1 MDEKMQLVPFSYKRR
16 RSFMVRVRKRRRPQG
31 RVFAGRFANGGE
43 LKFFDT
49 IKTNTNVAET
59 GTILDD
65 SLNHIVQGVTESNR
79 IGRKCTIKSVH
90 FRGTINNNVGTDVSQ
105 LKQSVRIIVYL
116 DKQANGATAAV
127 ADVLEDVTALNGYNS
142 FRNLANSGRFR
153 ILYDLRKA
161 LIIPAVAQTAAGT
174 FSSYVN
180 QWSWSFN
187 KVLNV
192 PIEFSGVNGL
202 IAEIR
207 SNNIGILAISTDS
220 DNLPQVNYTCR
231 VRFSDS

>member
-1 MDEKMQLVPFSYKRR
+1 MSFARVGRQVRARAPRARR
-16 RSFMVRVRKRRRPQG
+16 GRPAK
-31 RVFAGRFANGGE
+31 FNGE

-49 IKTNTNVAET
+49 LKGGTTISET

-65 SLNHIVQGVTESNR
+65 SLNHIVQGVGEENR
-79 IGRKCTIKSVH
+79 VGRKCTIRSVH
-90 FRGTINNNVGTDVSQ
+90 FHGTINNTASTVLGQTKN
-105 LKQSVRIIVYL
+105 SVRIIVYV

-127 ADVLEDVTALNGYNS
+127 ADILEDVTELNGYNS

-153 ILYDLRKA
+153 VLMDLRKA

-187 KVLNV
+187 KTLTLPV
-192 PIEFSGVNGL
+192 EFSGADGA
-202 IAEIR
+202 IDKIR
-207 SNNIGILAISTDS
+207 SNNIGILAIAADS
-220 DNLPQVNYTCR
+220 DDAPQVNYTCR
-231 VRFSDS
+231 VRFSDA

>member
-1 MDEKMQLVPFSYKRR
+1 MDLVSFTRKRR
-16 RSFMVRVRKRRRPQG
+16 RSFMLRVRKRRRPQR

-49 IKTNTNVAET
+49 IKAGTAVAET

-79 IGRKCTIKSVH
+79 IGRKCTIKSLH
-90 FRGTINNNVGTDVSQ
+90 FRGTINNQVGTV
-105 LKQSVRIIVYL
+105 LGEIKQSVRIIIYL

-127 ADVLEDVTALNGYNS
+127 ADILEDVTALNGYNS

-153 ILYDLRKA
+153 VLYDMRKA
-161 LIIPAVAQTAAGT
+161 MIQPAVAQTAAGT

-187 KVLNV
+187 KAVNIPV
-192 PIEFSGVNGL
+192 EFSGVNGL

-207 SNNIGILAISTDS
+207 SNNIGILAIASDN